1 MAVVKILREATMK
14 RSKNTYDRKNT
25 SEHGSKL
32 AKLILF
38 LPSMF
43 YIIATILISV
53 LLLVIFKLFAQY
65 NVNSLVAI
73 IINYITATVT
83 GILFFDGP
91 FEPHKILTSQW
102 VYLCVPLGGIF
113 IAVFYLIGQTAQRIS
128 LSTASVANKMSV
140 VIPVLFS
147 VFFIG
152 ESLSLLKTGG
162 VVLALLAVY
171 LSTRTAPGKT
181 VSEGTP
187 ASRLVWLPVLVF
199 IGSGIIDTTINA
211 ANSFY
216 IRSTEE
222 SALFSIATFLSAF
235 IVGCFVLLYRIGTK
249 RSGLSDIFNVKN
261 IVAGV
266 ALGIPNYFSIYFIF
280 KSLDAKIMTSA
291 QLFPVLNLCNVAI
304 SAIVGWMIFK
314 EKLSATNVAG
324 IILALISIVIIS
336 M

>member
-1 MAVVKILREATMK
+1 
-14 RSKNTYDRKNT
+14 
-25 SEHGSKL
+25 
-32 AKLILF
+32 
-38 LPSMF
+38 MF

-53 LLLVIFKLFAQY
+53 LLLVIFKLFARY

-73 IINYITATVT
+73 IINYVTATVT
-83 GILFFDGP
+83 GIFFFDGA
-91 FEPHKILTSQW
+91 FEINKILSSDW

-152 ESLSLLKTGG
+152 DSLSLLKSAGI
-162 VVLALLAVY
+162 VLALLAVY
-171 LSTRTAPGKT
+171 LSTRTTSNTT
-181 VSEGTP
+181 VSESAP
-187 ASRLVWLPVLVF
+187 ANNLFWLPVLVF

-216 IRSTEE
+216 IRSPEE
-222 SALFSIATFLSAF
+222 SALFSISTFLSAF
-235 IVGCFVLLYRIGTK
+235 LVGCFILAYRIGTK
-249 RSGLSDIFNVKN
+249 RSAFADVFNRKN
-261 IVAGV
+261 IIAGV

-304 SAIVGWMIFK
+304 SAIIGWMIFK

-336 M
+336 I